1 MYFHDHPSA
10 CGQFDRWRRGDPA
23 LYRDWKSW
31 SNPLYRSN
39 KVNKMDSFPIRKYEV
54 ISYRGKV
61 DKENTKKE
69 RVNEE
74 NAYRMSHYSAGSN
87 SICIWHRLCMI
98 VNNRLKG
105 LNGGI
110 IGDRG

>member
-1 MYFHDHPSA
+1 MYFHDHRSA

-74 NAYRMSHYSAGSN
+74 SERQIHLELHHGVVQKRKWYSIMHDYGQ
-87 SICIWHRLCMI
+87 SIERIEWRH
-98 VNNRLKG
+98 NR
-105 LNGGI
+105 
-110 IGDRG
+110 